1 MTSELFDRLRR
12 KAIRARALRLKP
24 REINLSA
31 RNADDMVER
40 LSWVRKTF
48 ANALI
53 IGDRDNAIA
62 SELDAQNVK
71 AVQFDLFSGQDSQ
84 VITGEEDHLPFAQ
97 QSFDLIIANGT
108 LDSVN
113 DLPGALLLIR
123 RCLTPG
129 GLFLG
134 AMSGAGS
141 LAGLRT
147 LFAEAIAI
155 GEIPGRQHI
164 HPQIDIRSAG
174 DLLVRA
180 GFALPVVDQDEA
192 VVAFPRFD
200 ALIHDLRA
208 NGLTNALHGIHP
220 FTRRDY
226 DVMRRNFEAGPMTES
241 FNTIFLTGWTAQ
253 AGDPKA
259 QVGPT
264 GKAPISIQSL

>member
-1 MTSELFDRLRR
+1 MNTDLFSRSRR
-12 KAIRARALRLKP
+12 KAIRARALRLQP
-24 REINLSA
+24 RDIDLSA
-31 RNADDMVER
+31 RNAEDMIER
-40 LSWVRKTF
+40 LSWVRTDF
-48 ANALI
+48 ASALI
-53 IGDRDNAIA
+53 LGDRDNMVA
-62 SELDAQNVK
+62 DALHAQGVK
-71 AVQFDLFSGQDSQ
+71 TVHYDLAQGPGAP
-84 VITGEEDHLPFAQ
+84 VIIGEEDRLPFAER
-97 QSFDLIIANGT
+97 SFDLVIVNGQ

-123 RCLTPG
+123 RCLIPG

-147 LFAEAIAI
+147 VLTGAMSS
-155 GEIPGRQHI
+155 GEIPTRQHI

-192 VVAFPRFD
+192 IVTFPHFNAF
-200 ALIHDLRA
+200 IHDVRA
-208 NGLTNALHGIHP
+208 NGLSNALQDVYP
-220 FTRRDY
+220 FTRRSY
-226 DVMRRNFEAGPMTES
+226 DLIRCTFEAGPMTEC

-253 AGDPKA
+253 AGDPKP

-264 GKAPISIQSL
+264 GKIAASIQTF